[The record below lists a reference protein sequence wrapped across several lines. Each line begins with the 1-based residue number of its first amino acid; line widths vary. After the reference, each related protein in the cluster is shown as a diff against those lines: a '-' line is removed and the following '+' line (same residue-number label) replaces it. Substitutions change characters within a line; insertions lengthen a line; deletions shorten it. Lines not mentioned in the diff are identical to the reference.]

1 MYKFVRFPE
10 FKLKALT
17 LSYDD
22 ANRQDKRLIA
32 IMKQHGLKG
41 TFNINS
47 GAYGEK
53 YQGEEKGRMSK
64 QEAID
69 LYTDSGMEVAVHGNH
84 HINLTKVPIEL
95 AIDEIMTDRK
105 DLEKT
110 FNRVVKGM
118 AYAYGAYDDQ
128 VVDMLKKCGIEYS
141 RTTICTGKFDLPTDW
156 LRLQTTCHHKDECLM
171 DFAKQF
177 VEKKEDSRFWRNDLS
192 LFYLWGHSYEFD
204 NDDNW
209 GVIEKF
215 AEYVGNRD
223 DIWYAT
229 NGDIFAYLK
238 SAEKLCF
245 SLDGKLVQNPTAI
258 DIYID
263 YVGQKCVVPAGKT
276 VRIENGEIL

>member
-1 MYKFVRFPE
+1 MNKYVRFPG

-32 IMKQHGLKG
+32 IMQKHGLKG

-47 GAYGEK
+47 GAYGSE
-53 YQGEEKGRMSK
+53 YDGIEKGRMSK
-64 QEAID
+64 KEAIE
-69 LYTDSGMEVAVHGNH
+69 LYTDSGMEVGIHGFYH
-84 HINLTKVPIEL
+84 LSLTEISPEL
-95 AIDEIMTDRK
+95 VLNEVITDRK

-118 AYAYGAYDDQ
+118 AYAYGAYNDE
-128 VVDMLKKCGIEYS
+128 VVDLLKKAGVEYS
-141 RTTICTGKFDLPTDW
+141 RTTICTGKFDMPTDW
-156 LRLQTTCHHKDECLM
+156 LKLQTTCHHKDECLM
-171 DFAKQF
+171 DFAREF
-177 VEKKEDSRFWRNDLS
+177 VEIKKDNRFWRNNLQM
-192 LFYLWGHSYEFD
+192 FYLWGHSYEFD

-209 GVIEKF
+209 NVIEKF

-229 NGDIFAYLK
+229 NGEIYNYIK
-238 SAEKLCF
+238 SAE
-245 SLDGKLVQNPTAI
+245 SLRYSIGGGLVHNPSAI

-263 YVGQKCVVPAGKT
+263 YVNNERIVPAGKT
-276 VRIENGEIL
+276 IRIDDGAIL

>member
-1 MYKFVRFPE
+1 MYKYVRFPD
-10 FKLKALT
+10 FKIKTLT

-32 IMKQHGLKG
+32 IMQKHGLKG

-47 GAYGEK
+47 GCYDSK
-53 YQGEEKGRMSK
+53 YDGVEKGRMSK

-69 LYTDSGMEVAVHGNH
+69 LYTNSGMEVAIHGYYHLSLPDVN
-84 HINLTKVPIEL
+84 IEL
-95 AIDEIMTDRK
+95 ALDDVLKDRK
-105 DLEKT
+105 DLEST

-118 AYAYGAYDDQ
+118 AYAYGTYNDE
-128 VVDMLKKCGIEYS
+128 VVDGLKTLGINYS

-171 DFAKQF
+171 DFAKAF
-177 VEKKEDSRFWRNDLS
+177 VEIKEQSRFWRNNLQM
-192 LFYLWGHSYEFD
+192 FYLWGHSYEFD
-204 NDDNW
+204 NDNNW
-209 GVIEKF
+209 NVIEEF

-229 NGDIFAYLK
+229 NGEIFDYLQAAERLQF
-238 SAEKLCF
+238 SA
-245 SLDGKLVQNPTAI
+245 DARLVKNPTAI

-263 YVGQKCVVPAGKT
+263 YVGQKCIVPAGKT
-276 VRIENGEIL
+276 ISLATGEVL